1 MNLKN
6 EENISESIRAM
17 HKFAELYAKRTNTFF
32 CFDPSI
38 TAVVITGLANYKEK
52 YGVPL
57 CPCRNYYNEE
67 AEIDLNYW
75 ICPCVS
81 MRERKECHCK
91 LFLNTNDEYSSTTQ
105 NININLI
112 SNSL

>member
-1 MNLKN
+1 MNSSRP
-6 EENISESIRAM
+6 ESRSESIEAM

-38 TAVVITGLANYKEK
+38 TAIVITGLAKYKEQ

-57 CPCRNYYNEE
+57 CPCRNYYSEE
-67 AEIDLNYW
+67 AEVDLNYW

-81 MRERKECHCK
+81 MRERRECHCK
-91 LFLNTNDEYSSTTQ
+91 LFLNSNDEYSSPSQ
-105 NININLI
+105 KIDIDVIYKNL
-112 SNSL
+112 